1 MAARYRH
8 RNLCLNIKQKVT
20 DLAGELEQKSAVVPN
35 TAKALAESEARLKLA
50 QKAGKIGLWEWDIET
65 NQTWWSS
72 ELYEILGIPTG
83 SGNEPVEHYTK
94 RVHPDDL
101 KLILSEMA
109 AARDEKRGFDI
120 EFRIIKADGAERWM
134 VGRGNAVTDEN
145 GAVVRMTGVNIDITD
160 RKQIEHALSDLNATL
175 ESRVEQQSAERDRL
189 WLLSQDLLLSAH
201 YDGNLIKANPAL
213 IRLLGGKASSLFD
226 AVHPDEQH
234 YLRNILG
241 NLKTTGNPGHV
252 QASTMD
258 ADGIWRQIAWSITP
272 DPSGDCFFAVG
283 RDITETISTRLRI
296 RDAEARMAQVQ
307 RMETLGQ
314 LASGVAHD
322 FNNLLV
328 PIFGVL
334 DMLQRRPQG
343 DPDFDKLIKG
353 ASKAAMNARNMV
365 RQILK
370 FSQAQQ
376 INPERVDISALLPG
390 MADLLQHSLSSSVAL
405 ELSADHA
412 LPAVMVNATQLEL
425 AILNLAINARDAM
438 PQGGN
443 LTISAKPSEKHK
455 DGVVLCV
462 ADTGH
467 GMDAETI
474 AHASEAFFTTKG
486 PGKGTGLGL
495 FMAKR
500 LTEQVGGSFNIES
513 VVGTGTTISL
523 DLPGADSPR
532 LKRRGKSK
540 RPDSGADNSG

>member
-1 MAARYRH
+1 MQRCRY
-8 RNLCLNIKQKVT
+8 NQQKVI
-20 DLAGELEQKSAVVPN
+20 DLAEEFEPIAAFVSNA
-35 TAKALAESEARLKLA
+35 TRALAESEARLKLA
-50 QKAGKIGLWEWDIET
+50 QKAGKIGLWEWDVET
-65 NQTWWSS
+65 DQTWWSN
-72 ELYEILGIPTG
+72 ELYEILGVPADD
-83 SGNEPVEHYTK
+83 GNEPVAHYTK
-94 RVHPDDL
+94 RLHPDDL
-101 KLILSEMA
+101 KMVLSEMS

-120 EFRIIKADGAERWM
+120 EFRIIKADGTERWM
-134 VGRGNAVTDEN
+134 VGRGNAVTNET
-145 GAVVRMTGVNIDITD
+145 GRVIQMTGVNIDITD
-160 RKQIEHALSDLNATL
+160 RKQIEKDLSDLNATL
-175 ESRVEQQSAERDRL
+175 ESRVEQQSVERDRL
-189 WLLSQDLLLSAH
+189 WSLSQDLLLSAD
-201 YDGNLIKANPAL
+201 YEGNLIKANPAL
-213 IRLLGGKASSLFD
+213 IRLLGGKMPSLFD
-226 AVHPDEQH
+226 AVHPNERT
-234 YLRNILG
+234 YVRSILG
-241 NLKTTGNPGHV
+241 NLKATGNPGKL

-283 RDITETISTRLRI
+283 RDITETVSTQQRI

-376 INPERVDISALLPG
+376 INPERVDISRLIPA
-390 MADLLQHSLSSSVAL
+390 MADLLQHT
-405 ELSADHA
+405 
-412 LPAVMVNATQLEL
+412 LPASVELNLTADQPLPPVMVNATQLEL
-425 AILNLAINARDAM
+425 AVLNLAINARDAM
-438 PQGGN
+438 PEGGQ
-443 LTISAKPSEKHK
+443 LTISAKASDKHK
-455 DGVVLCV
+455 DGVMISVT
-462 ADTGH
+462 DTGH
-467 GMDAETI
+467 GMDTATI
-474 AHASEAFFTTKG
+474 ARASEAFFTTKG

-500 LTEQVGGSFNIES
+500 LTQQVGGSFEIIS
-513 VVGTGTTISL
+513 AVGTGTTISL
-523 DLPGADSPR
+523 DLPGAKSRP
-532 LKRRGKSK
+532 LKRPVKQGPDPK